1 MRPPHCALC
10 FCTALLLAGCGA
22 KSVSVPAPT
31 PTPVQAIAI
40 TVQPLSQVIPPGGT
54 AIFTVDATSA
64 APLRYQWSENGAE
77 IAGAT
82 SASYTTP
89 EIPLGT
95 SVPALVGSYQVPV
108 SNSSTSVAS
117 NTATL
122 TSGPRSPKAGDL
134 RYLIEEQVGMLGLY
148 QSGFTT
154 DLSGTGH
161 VSSLNSVGSPLSM
174 GSITCGTNYPCGW
187 QIFMFYLPAP
197 MTGINMYYQ
206 SGNYRDFTSDMQSL
220 LASDVVLISLDLEP
234 ANDAYGAATVQT
246 TQPGGFDYRLEPIPV
261 GANLQAQIQDQANQ
275 DGAESRVITAVSFD
289 DNLGQADL
297 ISYGWTGDTNT
308 VYDTQTIITTSDN
321 VPTEAIALAGEGY
334 IISAFGG
341 NEKNGYL
348 LIGTR
353 VKGDSLARQICVFLP
368 WATTSSTPCIDNG
381 LYDTTVVKL
390 LEGYAPTDITEQ

>member
-1 MRPPHCALC
+1 
-10 FCTALLLAGCGA
+10 
-22 KSVSVPAPT
+22 
-31 PTPVQAIAI
+31 
-40 TVQPLSQVIPPGGT
+40 
-54 AIFTVDATSA
+54 
-64 APLRYQWSENGAE
+64 
-77 IAGAT
+77 
-82 SASYTTP
+82 
-89 EIPLGT
+89 
-95 SVPALVGSYQVPV
+95 
-108 SNSSTSVAS
+108 
-117 NTATL
+117 
-122 TSGPRSPKAGDL
+122 
-134 RYLIEEQVGMLGLY
+134 
-148 QSGFTT
+148 
-154 DLSGTGH
+154 
-161 VSSLNSVGSPLSM
+161 
-174 GSITCGTNYPCGW
+174 
-187 QIFMFYLPAP
+187 
-197 MTGINMYYQ
+197 
-206 SGNYRDFTSDMQSL
+206 MQSL